1 MTDKSLRPDAP
12 SSARQL
18 AREIVDAQK
27 GWTTERDHS
36 YDANHLIL
44 ANALLSEP
52 VAWMYHICDDGL
64 NDITQSK
71 KTVAGWP
78 DKSRIVPLYAAPLVE
93 AVQGGWISV
102 HEAVPVAGTDVLIS
116 GFNHGKEDG
125 DRWYMIAQRGV
136 NHEFGDWWT
145 DLDYPSAV
153 YAPTHWLEIPHV
165 PYMKQ
170 EPEGHGTTGG
180 EKDG

>member
-1 MTDKSLRPDAP
+1 MNSYNAP

-93 AVQGGWISV
+93 AGTIEVTQAMRHAGVAAMLRYIFN
-102 HEAVPVAGTDVLIS
+102 EATKQELCSTARGSAIEEAYIAMC
-116 GFNHGKEDG
+116 HA
-125 DRWYMIAQRGV
+125 RWAMPDSHR
-136 NHEFGDWWT
+136 
-145 DLDYPSAV
+145 
-153 YAPTHWLEIPHV
+153 
-165 PYMKQ
+165 MKQ
-170 EPEGHGTTGG
+170 EPEGHGTTSS
-180 EKDG
+180 EKD